1 MSWLPTHVKEPE
13 SSGEN
18 YLRIETGQTVPV
30 RIIGTWDKGFIE
42 GWEVWEELDGKP
54 TPRRYREKQAIPE
67 GEYTDK
73 PRYFWFGIILHDG
86 QVKVWQ
92 INQASIREKIKAYS
106 RNDKYGDPRGY
117 DIVVS
122 RQGSGMDTKYTV
134 IANPPEKLDAES
146 KAIAIEALETVDVE
160 ALYAGEDPFDAGSI
174 ENQVGGG
181 DEPF

>member
-1 MSWLPTHVKEPE
+1 M
-13 SSGEN
+13 
-18 YLRIETGQTVPV
+18 
-30 RIIGTWDKGFIE
+30 
-42 GWEVWEELDGKP
+42 
-54 TPRRYREKQAIPE
+54 
-67 GEYTDK
+67 
-73 PRYFWFGIILHDG
+73 
-86 QVKVWQ
+86 WQ